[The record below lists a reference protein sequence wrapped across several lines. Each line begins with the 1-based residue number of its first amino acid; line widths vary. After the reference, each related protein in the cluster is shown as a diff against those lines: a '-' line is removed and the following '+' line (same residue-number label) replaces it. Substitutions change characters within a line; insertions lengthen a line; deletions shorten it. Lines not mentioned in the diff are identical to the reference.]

1 MKLSTQALLRIKN
14 KKLDPLLGVSDV
26 IHKIEILLVLSIKLF
41 SDLMQKY

>member
-14 KKLDPLLGVSDV
+14 KKLDPSLGVSDV
-26 IHKIEILLVLSIKLF
+26 IDKIEILLVLSIKLF